1 MSYNNDYTISGTTL
15 TLNSAIAAP
24 TSTDILRFFSSLS
37 LASGTSGNSGSSGT
51 SGSSGLT
58 GATGTSGSAGT
69 SGVSGSNGT
78 SGTSGLSGSKG
89 TSGTSGLSG
98 ASGSV
103 GTSGLSGVTGSNGT
117 SGLSGISGTNGTNA
131 TATLPLSINT
141 NVISI
146 SLATTSTN
154 GYLSSI
160 DWNTFNG
167 KLGGT
172 LNTYYVP
179 RASGSNTLVNSTIY
193 DNGTNVN
200 IGNTSNTTYTLYVN
214 GSIYATADIS
224 AFSDQSVKN
233 NIRPIDN
240 VLERVKASRGV
251 VYDRTD
257 IVANDNIGFIAQ
269 ELEINFPE
277 LISTNEDGTKAV
289 KYQNAV
295 AILFEAVKELSKQ
308 IDELKSK

>member
-1 MSYNNDYTISGTTL
+1 M
-15 TLNSAIAAP
+15 
-24 TSTDILRFFSSLS
+24 
-37 LASGTSGNSGSSGT
+37 
-51 SGSSGLT
+51 
-58 GATGTSGSAGT
+58 
-69 SGVSGSNGT
+69 
-78 SGTSGLSGSKG
+78 
-89 TSGTSGLSG
+89 
-98 ASGSV
+98 
-103 GTSGLSGVTGSNGT
+103 TGSNGT

-146 SLATTSTN
+146 SQATTSTN
-154 GYLSSI
+154 GYLSST
-160 DWNTFNG
+160 DWNTFNSKQPAG
-167 KLGGT
+167 NYLINESDTLATVTGRGATTNTAITLGDSLYFSDSGLTKRGIQGTVGSNDFWFIGGGAVASNSGYLEIATGDDGQTVGVAEPIYVSQYGPGNPLTGT
-172 LNTYYVP
+172 LYRRAKLLDESGNTYFP
-179 RASGSNTLVNSTIY
+179 GIL
-193 DNGTNVN
+193 NV
-200 IGNTSNTTYTLYVN
+200 GTSNTNTTYNLFVT

-240 VLERVKASRGV
+240 ALERVKQSRGV
-251 VYDRTD
+251 LYDRTD

-269 ELEINFPE
+269 ELEVNFPE
-277 LISTNEDGTKAV
+277 LITTNTDGTKAV